1 MANITNILEKLWKK
15 FYHIA
20 LILSKENSPY
30 HTDIDYQN
38 IFNILDELKT
48 ETRKTIEIIKR
59 SLLASRPILL
69 SRDQLED
76 YIKRIEFA
84 NEIMLNLDY
93 LVKMTFDTYINF
105 INIHWETN
113 DNFESIEKQRI
124 ISEKYDMS
132 MTRWQFILSKIERFH
147 EVVKNCT

>member
-1 MANITNILEKLWKK
+1 M
-15 FYHIA
+15 
-20 LILSKENSPY
+20 
-30 HTDIDYQN
+30 
-38 IFNILDELKT
+38 LDELKN
-48 ETRKTIEIIKR
+48 ETRKTIETIKR
-59 SLLASRPILL
+59 SLLSSRPILL

-93 LVKMTFDTYINF
+93 LVKMTFDAYINF

-113 DNFESIEKQRI
+113 ENFETIEKQRI
-124 ISEKYDMS
+124 ISERYDMS
-132 MTRWQFILSKIERFH
+132 MTEWQFILSKIERFH

>member
-1 MANITNILEKLWKK
+1 M
-15 FYHIA
+15 
-20 LILSKENSPY
+20 
-30 HTDIDYQN
+30 DIDYQN
-38 IFNILDELKT
+38 IFNMLDELKN
-48 ETRKTIEIIKR
+48 ETRKTIETIKR
-59 SLLASRPILL
+59 SLLSSRPILL

-93 LVKMTFDTYINF
+93 LVKMTFDAYINF

-113 DNFESIEKQRI
+113 ENFETIEKQRI
-124 ISEKYDMS
+124 ISERYDMS
-132 MTRWQFILSKIERFH
+132 MTEWQFILSKIERFH

>member
-1 MANITNILEKLWKK
+1 MANITNVLEKLWKN

-20 LILSKENSPY
+20 INLSKENSSY
-30 HTDIDYQN
+30 HADIDYQN
-38 IFNILDELKT
+38 ISNILDELKS
-48 ETRKTIEIIKR
+48 ETRKTIEIITR
-59 SLLASRPILL
+59 SLLSSRPILL

-105 INIHWETN
+105 VNTHWEIN

-124 ISEKYDMS
+124 ISERYDMS
-132 MTRWQFILSKIERFH
+132 MTGWQFIISKIARFH
-147 EVVKNCT
+147 GVVKNYT